1 MEGTQSGAEV
11 PEAAMG
17 LRARRRNVVV
27 WRSTRARGARYSLT
41 TRPPPARPLPRLLR
55 IGWLL
60 TILGLLRL
68 VRALGRRW
76 PPLLAGGAL
85 TAAGLLL
92 RGAAGG
98 LAFLPGVLFLY
109 SALLMEDSPDAN
121 RKRRLAL
128 ERELA
133 GYFTAAQRRDLEAT
147 LDRYPDS
154 ATNEIRDI
162 LARQASA
169 RQATAGQATPAE
181 SGGVPGLGRS
191 PFTARD

>member
-17 LRARRRNVVV
+17 LRARRQNVVV
-27 WRSTRARGARYSLT
+27 WRSTRARGDRYSFM
-41 TRPPPARPLPRLLR
+41 TRPPPTRPLHRLLR

-60 TILGLLRL
+60 TLLSLMRL
-68 VRALGRRW
+68 ARALGRRW

-98 LAFLPGVLFLY
+98 LAFLPGVLLLY
-109 SALLMEDSPDAN
+109 SALLMEGSPDAN

-154 ATNEIRDI
+154 ATDEIRDI
-162 LARQASA
+162 LARQATA
-169 RQATAGQATPAE
+169 RQTMAAEAG
-181 SGGVPGLGRS
+181 GIPGLGRS